1 MPSPW
6 PVTDDRRDGGRS
18 RHTPTIYP
26 PTDYEFTNRGDS
38 TDGDDTAMTNYIFTC
53 PDCGQ
58 EIEVNASMREAML
71 ASGCPVCTEP
81 VETTDF
87 DPE

>member
-1 MPSPW
+1 M
-6 PVTDDRRDGGRS
+6 
-18 RHTPTIYP
+18 TI
-26 PTDYEFTNRGDS
+26 
-38 TDGDDTAMTNYIFTC
+38 YIFTC

-58 EIEVNASMREAML
+58 EIEVNGSMREAML

-81 VETTDF
+81 VQTVDF